1 MAKFVTV
8 RDLKNPFTIWQEMD
22 KFAKGDPPWS
32 KSAKGNQLF
41 DNECA
46 RGLSLV

>member
-22 KFAKGDPPWS
+22 KFAKGDPPMVKERQG
-32 KSAKGNQLF
+32 KSI
-41 DNECA
+41 
-46 RGLSLV
+46 V